1 MHVRVHDPS
10 VSHTVSPSFSH
21 SPVPVIREDGVYH
34 VIVDQAP
41 FLKGNLLEDLTPP
54 IIPSE
59 EIDEPT
65 DKKPADWDEREK

>member
-1 MHVRVHDPS
+1 M
-10 VSHTVSPSFSH
+10 
-21 SPVPVIREDGVYH
+21 IRSDGVFH
-34 VIVDQAP
+34 IIVDHNP

-59 EIDEPT
+59 EIDDST